1 MKQILLAV
9 VILYLTGLSYVAF
22 EPVSQFYLQVKQLE
36 TLNRIDSLKKQNEIL
51 KSRVQSL
58 QIGYDSLYLVN
69 VALVKENQE
78 LVRDNVK
85 TEGTWLKII
94 ISIILLFAFI
104 TLYKSY
110 ERNNI

>member
-9 VILYLTGLSYVAF
+9 VILYLTGLSYAAF

-69 VALVKENQE
+69 VELVEKNKECKENSNT
-78 LVRDNVK
+78 LVYLLIFVSVILI
-85 TEGTWLKII
+85 LK
-94 ISIILLFAFI
+94 FI
-104 TLYKSY
+104 KL
-110 ERNNI
+110 

>member
-9 VILYLTGLSYVAF
+9 VILYLTGLSYAAF
-22 EPVSQFYLQVKQLE
+22 EPVSQFYLQIKEIE

-69 VALVKENQE
+69 VELVEKNKECKENSNT
-78 LVRDNVK
+78 LVYLLIFVSVILI
-85 TEGTWLKII
+85 LK
-94 ISIILLFAFI
+94 FI
-104 TLYKSY
+104 KL
-110 ERNNI
+110 